1 MEAPKLLTRRS
12 IVAPILLL
20 GCEDDH
26 VARGGDEEGS
36 DARSAAVG
44 VAEDDHGAPSGV
56 VAFVSSA

>member
-26 VARGGDEEGS
+26 VARGGDDVGS
-36 DARSAAVG
+36 DARCAADG
-44 VAEDDHGAPSGV
+44 IAEEDHGAPSGV